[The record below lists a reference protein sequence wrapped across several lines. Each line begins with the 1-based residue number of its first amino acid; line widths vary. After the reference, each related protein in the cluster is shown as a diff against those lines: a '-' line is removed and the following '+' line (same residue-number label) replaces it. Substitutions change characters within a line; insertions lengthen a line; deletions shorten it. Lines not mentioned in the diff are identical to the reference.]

1 MDLCRLI
8 YILFFPFY
16 AWYLGVDLDYLLFG
30 RPFGMAALHL
40 HHIIL
45 SYMSWET
52 ALSGVYTVTY
62 HMVDIC
68 LYGSRVSSIACA
80 FSFAMAG

>member
-1 MDLCRLI
+1 
-8 YILFFPFY
+8 
-16 AWYLGVDLDYLLFG
+16 
-30 RPFGMAALHL
+30 MAALHL